1 MNKIRL
7 DLDLIEVFCCVYEH
21 QNFSRAAEQLSLSQP
36 TVSGHVKNL
45 ENYVGMKLFNRLA
58 KQVLPTTAGELLY
71 HYGASI
77 LKEKEAAIK
86 QLNKLRG
93 CTEGPLI
100 ICSSTTP
107 GEYLLPG
114 IVASFHASY
123 PGVAVD
129 LRISDS
135 ESTCREVLGGKV
147 ELGVVGAR
155 LNGVGLN
162 FSQFAS
168 DQLVLVA
175 PNNGDWSVVETI
187 SLEAL
192 TRKPFIAR
200 EEGSGSRSVFETS
213 IGRSLKEFNIV
224 ACFGST
230 SAVKEAVKANLGVS
244 VLSLQS
250 VRSEIEAGMFKV
262 IGIEEISPIKRDLYI
277 VTNKNLALSPIAELF
292 LGILMRPEVSNNKC
306 KLPSRISAEWEE
318 LNLPIN
324 EGKDDEAFNGDG
336 FMRRVSG

>member
-21 QNFSRAAEQLSLSQP
+21 QNFSRAAEHLRLSQP

-58 KQVLPTTAGELLY
+58 KQILPTTAGKLLY
-71 HYGASI
+71 YHGASI
-77 LKEKEAAIK
+77 LKEKETAIR
-86 QLNKLRG
+86 QLNKLRD
-93 CTEGPLI
+93 CIEGSLV

-114 IVASFHASY
+114 IIASFHSSY

-135 ESTCREVLGGKV
+135 EFTCREVLSGKV

-155 LNGVGLN
+155 LNGVGLH

-168 DQLVLVA
+168 DQLILVV
-175 PNNGDWSVVETI
+175 PNNDDWSTVETI

-262 IGIEEISPIKRDLYI
+262 VSIEEISSIKRDLYV
-277 VTNKNLALSPIAELF
+277 VTNKNLALSPIAEIF
-292 LGILMRPEVSNNKC
+292 LDILMQQEVGNKC
-306 KLPSRISAEWEE
+306 KTTFQISPEQEE
-318 LNLPIN
+318 LNLGSMAN
-324 EGKDDEAFNGDG
+324 
-336 FMRRVSG
+336 SGS